1 MLDHSPDEVYTRY
14 LMPMTVEAILSE
26 VRQLAPDERARL
38 QAALLQ
44 EQHDGTD
51 DYLPV
56 APEVRQMLRGK
67 TGADFTAA
75 PRYNRD
81 ETLAWLDALLH
92 EAADPE
98 AEAEGADWDEV
109 LRNIDTA
116 RHASRLLFPELR
128 NESV

>member
-1 MLDHSPDEVYTRY
+1 
-14 LMPMTVEAILSE
+14 MTVEAILSE

-75 PRYNRD
+75 PRYSRD

-98 AEAEGADWDEV
+98 AEAEGADWDSEPLCTSSTLADDYGV
-109 LRNIDTA
+109 R
-116 RHASRLLFPELR
+116 RGC
-128 NESV
+128 SVVTHRCISCQ

>member
-1 MLDHSPDEVYTRY
+1 
-14 LMPMTVEAILSE
+14 MPMTVEAILSE

-44 EQHDGTD
+44 EQHHLVD

-56 APEVRQMLRGK
+56 APEVRRMLQGK
-67 TGADFTAA
+67 TSADVTVA
-75 PRYNRD
+75 PRYSRD

-92 EAADPE
+92 EAVDAQ

-109 LRNIDTA
+109 LRNIDTS
-116 RHASRLLFPELR
+116 RHAPRLLFPELHD
-128 NESV
+128 EPV